1 MSELLTI
8 KETSVL
14 TGKSEGVIYRY
25 IRRGKLK
32 CQTVS
37 EHGKEIKKI
46 KKEEA
51 IKVFNIKSQTVSDS
65 VRTEKSDSSEP
76 VQKVSEPKENFKE
89 ILEQFFQE
97 KETQLMKPL
106 ESQALYRLGQVEK
119 ENEFLK
125 AKVETLLQE
134 LEKFKALPVDLEIK
148 DREIQ
153 GLNEEIKALAEK
165 NREQEERLKR
175 KWWKWWK

>member
-1 MSELLTI
+1 MTELLTI
-8 KETSVL
+8 KESAVL
-14 TGKSEGVIYRY
+14 AGRSETIIYRLVKQK
-25 IRRGKLK
+25 RLKVQNSSEQFNGKFK
-32 CQTVS
+32 TV
-37 EHGKEIKKI
+37 KKI
-46 KKEEA
+46 KKEDIVKFFRLDELESS
-51 IKVFNIKSQTVSDS
+51 KQFKTVQN
-65 VRTEKSDSSEP
+65 SSEG
-76 VQKVSEPKENFKE
+76 FKE